1 VQYRLLGP
9 LEVHDGDRTVAIGGG
24 RRRSLLALL
33 LIHANE
39 LLSAERL
46 IDHLWGERPT
56 PTAAKSLQVH
66 VSALRKRLGGG
77 EEGPL
82 LTRGHG
88 YLLRVDAE
96 DVDSL
101 RFEQWLEEGN
111 RLLAAG
117 DAPRAATRLD
127 EALALWRGPPL
138 AGLEYEPF
146 AQQEIARLEEHRLVA
161 LESRAEARL
170 ALGEHTRLVGELASL
185 VRAHPLRERF
195 RAQLMLA
202 LYRSAR
208 QAEALEAYQ
217 DARRE
222 LAEQLGLEPGEELRR
237 LERAILK
244 QDPAIDAPLQALGD
258 GAAGPGQVAPASG
271 PPSSV
276 SATLRALLLVPWALE
291 RIGPLLALAEP
302 LAASQPPRE
311 IVIASVVPAEQ
322 LSAATAALAERRDAL
337 LARGLTARTAAF
349 SSPTP
354 GHDVLRF
361 AADHD
366 VELLVSE
373 AGAAPLEGEPG
384 VLLEHAACDV
394 ALIVEAG
401 GRIQAGPIVVPFG
414 AAWHDWAALS
424 LGASVAR
431 ATGAPLRLIG
441 AAADTHNEG
450 RDASRLLADASL
462 IVQRSSGVVAEPLL
476 GRSGREGVMALAEGA
491 GLLVVAL
498 SERWRD
504 EGLGRLRER
513 LVEAPPAPTVFVRRS
528 ARAKGLAPAKERT
541 RFGWSLT
548 GGEP

>member
-1 VQYRLLGP
+1 MQYRLLGP
-9 LEVHDGDRTVAIGGG
+9 VEVVDGDRAVAIGEG

-39 LLSAERL
+39 LLSQDRL
-46 IDHLWGERPT
+46 IDELWGERPP

-66 VSALRKRLGGG
+66 VSALRKRLGAA

-82 LTRGHG
+82 VTRGHG
-88 YLLRVDAE
+88 YLFQVDAE

-101 RFEQWLEEGN
+101 RFETSLEEAD
-111 RLLAAG
+111 RLLVAG
-117 DAPRAATRLD
+117 DVPRAAACID

-138 AGLEYEPF
+138 GGVEYQPF
-146 AQQEIARLEEHRLVA
+146 AQTEIARLEELRLVA
-161 LESRAEARL
+161 LESRADVRL
-170 ALGEHTRLVGELASL
+170 ALGEHARLVGELEPL
-185 VRAHPLRERF
+185 VQAHPLRERF

-222 LAEQLGLEPGEELRR
+222 LAEQRGLEPSEELKR
-237 LERAILK
+237 LELAILQ
-244 QDPAIDAPLQALGD
+244 QDPALDAPPQALGD
-258 GAAGPGQVAPASG
+258 ASARPGGAFPAPT
-271 PPSSV
+271 PPSSA
-276 SATLRALLLVPWALE
+276 SLRALLLVPWGLE
-291 RIGPLLALAEP
+291 RIDALLALAEP

-311 IVIASVVPAEQ
+311 IVIASVVPAEE
-322 LSAATAALAERRDAL
+322 LGGATAALAERRDEL
-337 LARGLTARTAAF
+337 LARGLTARSAAF

-354 GHDVLRF
+354 GHDVIRF
-361 AADHD
+361 AGEDD
-366 VELLVSE
+366 VELLLSE
-373 AGAAPLEGEPG
+373 AGSAPLDGEPG

-394 ALIVEAG
+394 ALVVDAG
-401 GRIQAGPIVVPFG
+401 GPIQAGPIVVPFG

-441 AAADTHNEG
+441 AAADADGDG

-462 IVQRSSGVVAEPLL
+462 IVQRSSGVIAEPLL

-491 GLLVVAL
+491 GLLIVAI
-498 SERWRD
+498 SERWRE

-513 LVEAPPAPTVFVRRS
+513 LVEAPPAPTLLVRRG
-528 ARAKGLAPAKERT
+528 ARAKGLAPAKDRT

-548 GGEP
+548 GGAS

>member
-1 VQYRLLGP
+1 MQYRLLGP
-9 LEVHDGDRTVAIGGG
+9 VEVVDGDRAVAIGEG

-39 LLSAERL
+39 LLSQDRL
-46 IDHLWGERPT
+46 IDELWGQRPP

-66 VSALRKRLGGG
+66 VSALRKRLGAA

-82 LTRGHG
+82 VTRGHG
-88 YLLRVDAE
+88 YLFRVDAE

-101 RFEQWLEEGN
+101 RFERSLEEAD
-111 RLLAAG
+111 RLLVAG
-117 DAPRAATRLD
+117 DVPRAAACID

-138 AGLEYEPF
+138 GGVEYEPF
-146 AQQEIARLEEHRLVA
+146 AQTEIARLEELRLVA
-161 LESRAEARL
+161 LESRAEVRL
-170 ALGEHTRLVGELASL
+170 ALGEHARLVGELELL
-185 VRAHPLRERF
+185 VQAHPLRERF

-217 DARRE
+217 NARHE
-222 LAEQLGLEPGEELRR
+222 LAEQRGLELAEELKR
-237 LERAILK
+237 LELAILQ
-244 QDPAIDAPLQALGD
+244 QDPALDAPPQALGD
-258 GAAGPGQVAPASG
+258 ASARPRGAFPAAT
-271 PPSSV
+271 PPSSASV
-276 SATLRALLLVPWALE
+276 PALLLVPWALE
-291 RIGPLLALAEP
+291 RIDALLALAEP

-311 IVIASVVPAEQ
+311 IVIASVVPAEE
-322 LSAATAALAERRDAL
+322 LGAATAALAERREEL
-337 LARGLTARTAAF
+337 LARGLTARSAAF

-354 GHDVLRF
+354 GHDVIRF
-361 AADHD
+361 AGEDD
-366 VELLVSE
+366 VELLLSE
-373 AGAAPLEGEPG
+373 AGSAPLDGEPG

-394 ALIVEAG
+394 ALVVDAG
-401 GRIQAGPIVVPFG
+401 GSIQAGPIVVPFG

-441 AAADTHNEG
+441 AAADADGDG

-462 IVQRSSGVVAEPLL
+462 IVQRSSGVIAEPLL

-491 GLLVVAL
+491 GLLIVAI
-498 SERWRD
+498 SERWRE

-513 LVEAPPAPTVFVRRS
+513 LVEAPPAPTLLVRRG
-528 ARAKGLAPAKERT
+528 ARAKGLAPAKDRT

-548 GGEP
+548 GGAS